1 MDDASRWT
9 VSQHTVEGPV
19 YRITMCRPEVLNAL
33 SPALYGEV
41 RAGILAGLGHPEV
54 RVIVVQG
61 CDGVFAT
68 GGDLKMFR
76 DLLELPEAERMVAFN
91 DRFDV
96 PLPFQPMLDCWK
108 PVIAKIDGYCLA
120 GGTIM
125 AAAADIAIATDRSV
139 FGIPEGRV
147 GLADPFAGTLLPAA
161 IGLARAR
168 YMLLTAARVD
178 AATAERWGL
187 ILRCVAPEA
196 LDDAVSEVI
205 DQLVRVAPESQRGYK
220 RSAVRALPRMNPL
233 EIMEAALGANGLEGL
248 SAFAEKRPPQWNP
261 TRYPV

>member
-1 MDDASRWT
+1 MTRDSRWT
-9 VSQHTVEGPV
+9 VSEHTVEGPV
-19 YRITMCRPEVLNAL
+19 YRIKMRRPEVLNAL
-33 SPALYGEV
+33 SPTLYGEV

-54 RVIVVQG
+54 RVIVLEG

-68 GGDLKMFR
+68 GGDLKLFR
-76 DLLELPEAERMVAFN
+76 DLLELPPEERLLAFN
-91 DRFDV
+91 DGFDV
-96 PLPFQPMLDCWK
+96 TLPFQPMLDCWK
-108 PVIAKIDGYCLA
+108 PVIAKIDGWCLA

-161 IGLARAR
+161 IGLGRAR
-168 YMLLTAARVD
+168 YMLLTGARVD
-178 AATAERWGL
+178 AATAEQWGL
-187 ILRCVAPEA
+187 ILRSVAVDG
-196 LDDAVSEVI
+196 LDDAVQEVVDALI
-205 DQLVRVAPESQRGYK
+205 RIAPESQRTYK
-220 RSAVRALPRMNPL
+220 RSSLRALPRMNPM

-248 SAFAEKRPPQWNP
+248 SAFGEKRPPEWQP